1 MCDFVCD
8 TEWVTEWNS
17 NDNHMRLNTQEYV
30 NGFDF
35 GKNEHWN

>member
-1 MCDFVCD
+1 MRYM
-8 TEWVTEWNS
+8 EWNS
-17 NDNHMRLNTQEYV
+17 ENNNHIRLNTETNM